1 MWETYNTIIN
11 NSFLHHHGP
20 IHEFYLYIPDN
31 GQNNGSYQKTLNLN
45 AWLHFLSH
53 NGVKKITLINYLCLF
68 AAIPLPS
75 HIYSCI
81 ELEEL
86 TLSKGFIL
94 KRPSTEFK
102 CIKHIRKLELNSITL
117 DGDIFSNLIANCPK
131 LIILKLE
138 HCLYHKNIVID
149 APKLENLTLN
159 VSSSIGL
166 LSFKNIPNLAKL
178 ELSWCDSS
186 ITDRQTA
193 EAADAIKKLAASCD
207 LKSLFLRDYKSNKI
221 FAAIGKKKVFP
232 LALAH
237 LYELSLGVLNLN
249 DFGVFSCTFGFIQSC
264 PSFKKLA
271 ISVSRPNINVEVEHD
286 YDYDN
291 NYKLGNLVEVDIDG
305 VTASKAELKLIEYVL
320 SASIVLQRFT
330 IKFGAIGDVAELKVQ
345 RKLNG
350 FQRASPKTQIV
361 F

>member
-207 LKSLFLRDYKSNKI
+207 LKSLFLRDYKSNK
-221 FAAIGKKKVFP
+221 
-232 LALAH
+232 
-237 LYELSLGVLNLN
+237 
-249 DFGVFSCTFGFIQSC
+249 
-264 PSFKKLA
+264 
-271 ISVSRPNINVEVEHD
+271 VSRPNINVEVEHD